1 MGVGVVMRGS
11 YWYYVDLLGVV
22 ACCDVMAL
30 LFAAGVGHVVLELAL
45 GFVDR

>member
-1 MGVGVVMRGS
+1 MGVGVMMRGCCGTM
-11 YWYYVDLLGVV
+11 LICLAVV